1 MPSKN
6 TMDHSSLAPFN
17 KVHSRASLFVPK
29 FFSYE
34 PGVQYNWI
42 WPDTR
47 EQFLEKN
54 KNGFINGYSDKD
66 ISYIHNAEGFRSDKF
81 SNSKSLVSLGCS
93 ITKGIGIPVGDT
105 FTSIIGKEYP
115 HLGLANLGLG
125 ASNNEY
131 IFMQACAAFEKF
143 HVSLMTVTWTF
154 IERSFYVDDKNINF
168 FSRNFV
174 VADTGVPSSKDKI
187 DKKNKYYETV
197 YTDNTQLLR
206 LTFFV
211 NQLDYL
217 ARLNGAKIVHSFVI
231 QDVDDINNIIPYFST
246 DKNKV
251 FDSLPLDRLARDNI
265 HPGKTWNKLHA
276 DAILRELS

>member
-1 MPSKN
+1 
-6 TMDHSSLAPFN
+6 MDHLSLAPFS
-17 KVHSRASLFVPK
+17 KVHSKLPLSIPK

-42 WPDTR
+42 WPDTQ
-47 EQFLEKN
+47 EQFLENN
-54 KNGFINGYSDKD
+54 KHGLINGYSAKD
-66 ISYIHNAEGFRSDKF
+66 ISYIHNAEGFRSDEF
-81 SNSKSLVSLGCS
+81 TNSKTLVSLGCS
-93 ITKGIGIPVGDT
+93 ITKGIGVPIEDT
-105 FTSIIGKEYP
+105 FSKIIAREYP
-115 HLGLANLGLG
+115 ALELVNIGLG

-131 IFMQACAAFEKF
+131 IFMQACTALEKL

-154 IERSFYVDDKNINF
+154 IERSFYIDDKNINF

-174 VADTGVPSSKDKI
+174 VSDTGTPSSNDKVT
-187 DKKNKYYETV
+187 KKNKYYDTV

-206 LTFFV
+206 LIFFV

-217 ARLNGAKIVHSFVI
+217 ARLNGVKIVHSFVI
-231 QDVDDINNIIPYFST
+231 QDEDDINSIIPFFSSN
-246 DKNKV
+246 KNKV
-251 FDSLPLDRLARDNI
+251 FDSIPLDRLARDNI